1 MKDAEIIQQIRSG
14 RPDAPIKLLYK
25 EFPKVCGLIIASGG
39 DETEA
44 RATFHDALILMMEKV
59 QDPAFVLTCKLTT
72 YLFGVNRLLW
82 KNKLRKLNRTHEV
95 EWSDTLI
102 LTNEDLGIDD
112 GQEALIAAMETVLM
126 RISDRCR
133 EILQRFYF
141 KSETMADIATAM
153 GFMSVNSAKT
163 QKYKCMEQAI
173 RLASDI
179 NLQNA

>member
-1 MKDAEIIQQIRSG
+1 MKDEEIIRQVRSG
-14 RPDAPIKLLYK
+14 KPDAAIKVLYR

-39 DETEA
+39 DEAEA
-44 RATFHDALILMMEKV
+44 RATFHDALILVMEKV
-59 QDPAFVLTCKLTT
+59 QDPTFVLTCKLTT

-82 KNKLRKLNRTHEV
+82 KNKLRKLNSIHEV

-102 LTNEDLGIDD
+102 LTNDDLGIDEN
-112 GQEALIAAMETVLM
+112 QESLIAAMELVLM

-133 EILQRFYF
+133 EMLQRFYF
-141 KSETMADIATAM
+141 KSESMAAIATAM
-153 GFMSVNSAKT
+153 GFTSVNSAKT
-163 QKYKCMEQAI
+163 QKYKCMEHAI